1 MENILQRLSV
11 GGTDE
16 VVIKK
21 SRFIGVTE
29 PVSTVEE
36 AMSFVNSVKKTHY
49 DARHNCFAYS
59 VGLSEKQVRYSDDG
73 EPGGTAGKPILSVIE
88 GADVRNIVIVV
99 TRYFGGVLLGTG
111 GLVRAYTDAAK
122 AALAKS
128 SIESVRPLT
137 VAELTFA
144 YKDVGKVDRQL
155 SEAGIMGPET
165 EFMENVKYRIKVPD
179 EIYDRFSKELSNLL
193 NGQIDIKDIGH
204 IVG

>member
-179 EIYDRFSKELSNLL
+179 EIYDRFSKELLNSL

>member
-165 EFMENVKYRIKVPD
+165 EFMENVKYRVKVPD
-179 EIYDRFSKELSNLL
+179 EIYDRFSKELLNSL

>member
-179 EIYDRFSKELSNLL
+179 EIYDRFSKELLNLL

>member
-137 VAELTFA
+137 VVELTFA

-165 EFMENVKYRIKVPD
+165 EFMENVKYRVKVPD
-179 EIYDRFSKELSNLL
+179 EIYDRFSKELLNSL

>member
-1 MENILQRLSV
+1 VENILQRLSV

-179 EIYDRFSKELSNLL
+179 EIYDRFSKELLNLL

>member
-1 MENILQRLSV
+1 MLQRLSV

-179 EIYDRFSKELSNLL
+179 EIYDRFSKELLNLL

>member
-137 VAELTFA
+137 VVELTFA

-165 EFMENVKYRIKVPD
+165 EFMENVKYRVKVPD
-179 EIYDRFSKELSNLL
+179 EIYESFSKELLNLL